1 MNSKSIRENALDK
14 RKSIKSYRKEQEQ
27 FIKIRN
33 EVYEQQLQERRQSEL
48 DEIKNNKKYSN
59 MSLFSI
65 GKKEKD
71 KKSGDSAAADDETAD
86 EKEGFFQQIRNK
98 FNKTKKSKKSNK
110 RKSIKRKSIKRNSG
124 KRNSGKRNSG
134 KR

>member
-33 EVYEQQLQERRQSEL
+33 EVYEQQLQQRRQSEL

-71 KKSGDSAAADDETAD
+71 DETAD
-86 EKEGFFQQIRNK
+86 NEKEGFFQQIRNK

-110 RKSIKRKSIKRNSG
+110 SKSIKRKSGKRKSIKRKSIKY
-124 KRNSGKRNSG
+124 
-134 KR
+134 

>member
-71 KKSGDSAAADDETAD
+71 KKSGDSADEIVDDDETAD
-86 EKEGFFQQIRNK
+86 NEKEGFFQQIRNK

-110 RKSIKRKSIKRNSG
+110 RKSIKRKSGKRKSIKR
-124 KRNSGKRNSG
+124 
-134 KR
+134 